1 VTYIYSTGSKSNI
14 VNGERADATA
24 KIDGKRTVVARGE
37 VRDHKLV
44 LTFVHL
50 KRGRYDLTLY
60 EFAAHHRQHAI
71 GHTSLV
77 IS

>member
-1 VTYIYSTGSKSNI
+1 
-14 VNGERADATA
+14 
-24 KIDGKRTVVARGE
+24 
-37 VRDHKLV
+37 V